1 VTQLTRAQVIVEVAG
16 IAATA
21 ASIEQRSQAL
31 LDVLRRVMPSEAI
44 WLALRDPE
52 RGTHAP
58 LATRGHADP
67 LRAYFRTPVAETEV
81 ELLGLNRHRPPML
94 VRDLPVPPGELH
106 AWADHLW
113 PAGFRGGLAA
123 GLFAGDGRLLGFLSL
138 LTDAA
143 ERPTDADRDLIAV
156 LTPHIA
162 HAVDRMRT
170 PTAAASIV
178 HDAVGGVVLTR
189 GGEALTLPGLPPHP
203 LLVRG
208 APALRVA
215 AARLGNGGTHA
226 TFLCP
231 DKDSQARTGLV
242 RVTVLGCA
250 RPHLDHLLA
259 AVTVSPAGSLR
270 GLTRPQLHLLGL
282 LIEGW
287 PDPRIAAALDTTDND
302 IADRVGPILA
312 AFNAPDRTTAAVR
325 AEREGRRNR
334 TWSGAPRSTS
344 STPTTWRCR
353 GGSSPTRSP
362 GPVRRTRSICG

>member
-16 IAATA
+16 IAAAA
-21 ASIEQRSQAL
+21 ASIEERSRAL
-31 LDVLRRVMPSEAI
+31 LGVLRRVMPAEAT

-52 RGTHAP
+52 RGTHTP
-58 LATRGHADP
+58 LATQGHAGP
-67 LRAYFRTPVAETEV
+67 LRAYFQTAVAETEV
-81 ELLGLNRHRPPML
+81 EALGLNRRRPPML
-94 VRDLPVPPGELH
+94 VRELPVPPGELQ

-123 GLFAGDGRLLGFLSL
+123 GLFTRDGRHLGFLSL
-138 LTDAA
+138 LTDTA
-143 ERPTDADRDLIAV
+143 ERPADAERDLIGV
-156 LTPHIA
+156 LTPLIS

-170 PTAAASIV
+170 PAAAAGIV

-189 GGEALTLPGLPPHP
+189 GGEALALPGLAPHP

-215 AARLGNGGTHA
+215 AARLGDGGTHA

-231 DKDSQARTGLV
+231 DKDNQTGPRLV

-250 RPHLDHLLA
+250 RPDLDHLLA
-259 AVTVSPAGSLR
+259 VVTVSPPGSLR
-270 GLTRPQLHLLGL
+270 GLTRPQLSLLGL

-287 PDPRIAAALDTTDND
+287 PDPRIAAALGTTDND

-312 AFNAPDRTTAAVR
+312 AFDAPDRTTAIVR
-325 AEREGRRNR
+325 ADREGLYLPGVLGGLSASEP
-334 TWSGAPRSTS
+334 SGP
-344 STPTTWRCR
+344 
-353 GGSSPTRSP
+353 
-362 GPVRRTRSICG
+362 

>member
-1 VTQLTRAQVIVEVAG
+1 LFDGDPVTELTRAQVVVEVAG

-21 ASIEQRSQAL
+21 ASLEERAQAL
-31 LDVLRRVMPSEAI
+31 LDVLCRVMPSEAT

-52 RGTHAP
+52 RGTHTP

-67 LRAYFRTPVAETEV
+67 LRAYFQTPAAETEV
-81 ELLGLNRHRPPML
+81 ELLGLNRRRPPML
-94 VRDLPVPPGELH
+94 VRDLPVPPGELQ
-106 AWADHLW
+106 AWTDHLW

-123 GLFAGDGRLLGFLSL
+123 GLFTDDGRHLGFLSL
-138 LTDAA
+138 LTDAP
-143 ERPTDADRDLIAV
+143 ERPSDADRDLIGV
-156 LTPHIA
+156 LTPLIA

-189 GGEALTLPGLPPHP
+189 GGEALALPGLPPHP

-215 AARLGNGGTHA
+215 AARLSNGGTHA

-231 DKDSQARTGLV
+231 DNGGQAGTRLV

-259 AVTVSPAGSLR
+259 AVTVSPPGSLR
-270 GLTRPQLHLLGL
+270 GLTRPQLQLLGL

-287 PDPRIAAALDTTDND
+287 PDPRIAAALDATESD
-302 IADRVGPILA
+302 IADRVGPILT
-312 AFNAPDRTTAAVR
+312 AFDAPDRSTAAVR
-325 AEREGRRNR
+325 AEREGLYLP
-334 TWSGAPRSTS
+334 GVL
-344 STPTTWRCR
+344 
-353 GGSSPTRSP
+353 GGLRD
-362 GPVRRTRSICG
+362 